1 MSVRV
6 LQVDDSAADQM
17 MVRRALERDPD
28 TRWAV
33 EQVSSA
39 EEALERATA
48 SGPDV
53 VLMDFH
59 LPGMNGVELLR
70 ALRERCAGRVPASVL
85 LTGTGNER
93 LAVEAMKS
101 GAQDYLVK
109 GTFTPE
115 RLRHSL
121 RAALETVRLERA
133 LEARRLQAERAERS
147 AREALAVRDELFA
160 LATHDLKG
168 PLQIITLNAQFLRL
182 KMPAASLTPA
192 LDTRLTSIS
201 HAAMRMGELI
211 DHFLVATRGR
221 EQLLRRERM
230 DLLALVNSKV
240 RELESMSSRHAFQLR
255 VEGKDFTGNW
265 DSTSLE
271 RVLDNLLSNAVK
283 YSPAGGNIFVTLA
296 EGAAKPERQVMLRVE
311 DSGLGIPAQDLPHVF
326 ERFHRASN
334 VPDTIAGSGVGLASV
349 RRLVELH
356 GGTIEVKSQQGQG
369 AAFTVRLPQDIPVDR
384 GSPESGAGPSQDM
397 R

>member
-28 TRWAV
+28 TRWEV
-33 EQVSSA
+33 EQFSSA

-48 SGPDV
+48 SVPDV

-70 ALRERCAGRVPASVL
+70 ALRERCTGRVPACVL

-133 LEARRLQAERAERS
+133 LEGRRLQTERAERA

-168 PLQIITLNAQFLRL
+168 PLQIISLNAQFLRL
-182 KMPAASLTPA
+182 KMPAASLTPS
-192 LDTRLTSIS
+192 LDARLTSIG

-211 DHFLVATRGR
+211 DHFLIATRGR

-230 DLLALVNSKV
+230 DLLALVNTKV
-240 RELESMSSRHAFQLR
+240 RELESMSTRHVFHLR

-283 YSPAGGNIFVTLA
+283 YSPAGGNILVTLA
-296 EGAAKPERQVMLRVE
+296 EGAAQPERQVLLRVE
-311 DSGLGIPAQDLPHVF
+311 DPGLGIPEKDLPHVF

-356 GGTIEVKSQQGQG
+356 GGSIEVKSQQGQG
-369 AAFTVRLPQDIPVDR
+369 AAFTVLLPQDVSS
-384 GSPESGAGPSQDM
+384 GSPESGEGPAHDAH
-397 R
+397 

>member
-33 EQVSSA
+33 EQFSSA

-48 SGPDV
+48 SVPDV

-70 ALRERCAGRVPASVL
+70 ALRERCAGHVPACVL

-109 GTFTPE
+109 GSFTPE
-115 RLRHSL
+115 RLRHCL
-121 RAALETVRLERA
+121 RAALETVRLARE
-133 LEARRLQAERAERS
+133 LEDRRLQTERAERS

-182 KMPAASLTPA
+182 KMPAAGRTPA
-192 LDTRLTSIS
+192 LDARLTSIS

-211 DHFLVATRGR
+211 DHFLIATRGR
-221 EQLLRRERM
+221 EQLLRRERV
-230 DLLALVNSKV
+230 DLLALVNTKV
-240 RELESMSSRHAFQLR
+240 RELESMSTRHIFHLR

-283 YSPAGGNIFVTLA
+283 YSPAGGNILVTLA
-296 EGAAKPERQVMLRVE
+296 EGATQPERQVLLRVE
-311 DSGLGIPAQDLPHVF
+311 DPGLGIPEKDLPHVF

-349 RRLVELH
+349 RRLVEMH

-369 AAFTVRLPQDIPVDR
+369 AAFTVLLPQDVGT
-384 GSPESGAGPSQDM
+384 GSPGPGADPAHDA